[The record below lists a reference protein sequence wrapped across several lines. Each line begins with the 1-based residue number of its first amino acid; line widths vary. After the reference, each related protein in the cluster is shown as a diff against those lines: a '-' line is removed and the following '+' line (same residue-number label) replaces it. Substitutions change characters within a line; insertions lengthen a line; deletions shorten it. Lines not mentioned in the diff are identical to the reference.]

1 MGPIETGLLG
11 LGCLVIVIFLH
22 VPIAIA
28 MAATGALGY
37 LALTGNFS
45 GMLSLFGTESVN
57 VLINKDF
64 AVIMYFLLMGGFAGT
79 AGLSADIYRFANAW
93 MGHWRGGLAMAT
105 VLGCGGF
112 GAISG
117 SSIAT
122 TATMAR
128 IAMPEMEKRNYSLAL
143 CTGTLAAGGTLGSL
157 IPPSIIMVIYAVQVE
172 QFIVDLFIAA
182 IIPGILSIILFIV
195 AIRIQL
201 MLRPEMAG
209 KSARAS
215 LQTRLQAT
223 AHAWA
228 ALTVIVAVMG
238 GIYSGV
244 FTVNEGAAVGLVLT
258 LLFTIIRGAFGRKI
272 FWTTLREQA
281 SSIALLYL
289 ILIGANIFGY
299 FITLSHM
306 PSEIVGWVKS
316 LEIPPLAV
324 IFVIIAM
331 YIALGCVFDALSG
344 MVLTLP
350 FVAPV
355 VAELGYDLVW
365 WGIVNVMV
373 IEIGMITPPVGINVF
388 VMHGLR
394 KDIPLSTIFRGIIP
408 FLFANVAA
416 LLLVVLFPQLAIW
429 LPHLMRPH

>member
-1 MGPIETGLLG
+1 MGPIETGLIG
-11 LGCLVIVIFLH
+11 LACLVLVISLH

-28 MAATGALGY
+28 MAVSGAIGY
-37 LALTGNFS
+37 FILTGNIA
-45 GMLSLFGTESVN
+45 GMFSLFGTEAVN

-64 AVIMYFLLMGGFAGT
+64 AVIMFFLLMGGFAGT

-93 MGHWRGGLAMAT
+93 VGHWRGGLAMAT

-128 IAMPEMEKRNYSLAL
+128 IAMPEMEKRKYSLAL

-182 IIPGILSIILFIV
+182 IIPGILSIILFIA

-209 KSARAS
+209 ISPRATW
-215 LQTRLQAT
+215 QTRLQAT
-223 AHAWA
+223 KHAWG
-228 ALTVIVAVMG
+228 ALTVIVVVMG

-258 LLFTIIRGAFGRKI
+258 LLFTILRHALGKES
-272 FWTTLREQA
+272 FWATLREQA
-281 SSIALLYL
+281 GSIALLYL
-289 ILIGANIFGY
+289 ILVGANIFGY
-299 FITLSHM
+299 FITLSHL
-306 PSEIVGWVKS
+306 PSEMVAWVKS
-316 LEIPPLAV
+316 LAIPPLAV
-324 IFVIIAM
+324 IFVIIVM
-331 YIALGCVFDALSG
+331 YVALGCVFDALSG

-355 VAELGYDLVW
+355 VAGLGYDLVW

-394 KDIPLSTIFRGIIP
+394 KDIPLSTIFRGIVP
-408 FLFANVAA
+408 FLLANIVA
-416 LLLVVLFPQLAIW
+416 LLLVVLFPPLTTW
-429 LPHLMRPH
+429 LPQLLRHH